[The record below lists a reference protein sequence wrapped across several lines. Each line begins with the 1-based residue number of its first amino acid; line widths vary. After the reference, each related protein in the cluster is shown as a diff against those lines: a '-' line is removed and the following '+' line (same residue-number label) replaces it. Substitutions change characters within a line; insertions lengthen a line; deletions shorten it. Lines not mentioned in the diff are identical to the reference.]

1 MSLWLEILQAVAAG
15 NSSEAERLLNFELP
29 LMLRTPEIRRQGG
42 WNYRGP
48 LPRRVRIYIASL
60 PDGERGMA
68 TSRSEDFI
76 DYIADLIVAKVRR
89 TVRLLEYCLKYP
101 EQSIPDIAE
110 QFTGWD
116 GMKRSIPERQMWI
129 KKHLLS
135 MSAAG
140 IELPAAIT
148 DEAKAE
154 APIDDDLYGYH
165 ELALVNQWKVD
176 LSWKD
181 FKSQEEL
188 DRSYLCIA
196 DSDSEEDGGVADET
210 FDYGALTAAQVVLN
224 LSVPAT
230 GELEVDLNKIG
241 KDLTLELLELLES
254 FNAQKPSEG
263 YCPIAWHNVWW
274 NIVSRYAGVPFNL
287 AERDPFCSVDRE
299 LADHIAGNYPEVMK
313 PNRLNILRR
322 RTRLQEKCFD
332 HAQSVLLAWGNSGSA
347 GSLEIGES

>member
-1 MSLWLEILQAVAAG
+1 MSLWLEILQDVAVSD
-15 NSSEAERLLNFELP
+15 SSQAERLLNFELP
-29 LMLRTPEIRRQGG
+29 LILRTPEIRREGG
-42 WNYRGP
+42 WHYRGP
-48 LPRRVRIYIASL
+48 LPRRVRIFIASL
-60 PDGERGMA
+60 PDGEQGMA
-68 TSRSEDFI
+68 TSRSEDFV

-89 TVRLLEYCLKYP
+89 TARLLEYCLKYS
-101 EQSIPDIAE
+101 EQSIADIAE

-116 GMKRSIPERQMWI
+116 GMKRSVPDRQTWI

-140 IELPAAIT
+140 IPLPTGIKEEIESDAAT
-148 DEAKAE
+148 A
-154 APIDDDLYGYH
+154 DDLYGYH

-181 FKSQEEL
+181 FKSQEEI

-210 FDYGALTAAQVVLN
+210 FDYGGLTGAQVVLN

-230 GELEVDLNKIG
+230 GELDVDLNKLG
-241 KDLTLELLELLES
+241 KNLTSELLELLES
-254 FNAQKPSEG
+254 FNSQKPSDG

-299 LADHIAGNYPEVMK
+299 LADYIAGNYPEVMK
-313 PNRLNILRR
+313 PHRLNILRR

-332 HAQSVLLAWGNSGSA
+332 HAQSVLLAWSKSGSA